1 MALDYGRLSVP
12 TPSSPPGADHELRA
26 EAIQFSRYL
35 IGAEP
40 TEELIARYCAAC
52 AILLTAPPPASDR
65 KILAFARAHPWS
77 IALFDASTGAS
88 PGSLFRK
95 KLLVMMALLETTPR
109 FVEQT
114 SPVTV
119 GWGKLIVRVGKAGAV
134 MAGSLAAGLA
144 LTFAITGAV
153 THGAPR

>member
-12 TPSSPPGADHELRA
+12 TPSSPPSVHHELRT
-26 EAIQFSRYL
+26 EATQFSRYL

-40 TEELIARYCAAC
+40 TEELIARYCAAS
-52 AILLTAPPPASDR
+52 AILFTTPPSASDR

-77 IALFDASTGAS
+77 IPLFDASTGAS
-88 PGSLFRK
+88 PGSRFRR
-95 KLLVMMALLETTPR
+95 KLLVMMAILETTPR

-114 SPVTV
+114 SPVSV
-119 GWGKLIVRVGKAGAV
+119 GLGKLVVRVGQAGAV
-134 MAGSLAAGLA
+134 MAVSLVAGLV

-153 THGAPR
+153 THGASR